1 MNASRT
7 RLYGA
12 CVTPSVAAAGATSA
26 WRSSRRS
33 GRTSRSSQPRCASLT
48 PNASMRQT
56 GQIERTDGVVEVEP
70 AEFFGEVAVER
81 LGVQRL
87 AGHPDLRRTAEVAE
101 RIARARRGVVV
112 GAVDEHP
119 GDAAKRVERGA
130 ESAESMLVAEVVA
143 RVHDE
148 VGPPGLRKRRHPPL
162 LAMLPGGHMSVGEVE
177 HPHGRGAGRQDARVV
192 LTDREQ
198 VALDADAPDRSAR
211 ADRPHRSES
220 GEGGLGVRVRH

>member
-7 RLYGA
+7 RLVRRMRHAQRRRGG
-12 CVTPSVAAAGATSA
+12 CDVGLEILEEVRKDIEIVPAAVRIADSERVDAE
-26 WRSSRRS
+26 
-33 GRTSRSSQPRCASLT
+33 
-48 PNASMRQT
+48 T

-70 AEFFGEVAVER
+70 AEFVGEVAVER
-81 LGVQRL
+81 LRVQRL

-101 RIARARRGVVV
+101 RIARGRRGVVV
-112 GAVDEHP
+112 RAVDEHP

-162 LAMLPGGHMSVGEVE
+162 LAMLPGGHVRVGEVE
-177 HPHGRGAGRQDARVV
+177 HAHGRGAGRQDAHVV

-198 VALDADAPDRSAR
+198 IALDADAPDRSAR